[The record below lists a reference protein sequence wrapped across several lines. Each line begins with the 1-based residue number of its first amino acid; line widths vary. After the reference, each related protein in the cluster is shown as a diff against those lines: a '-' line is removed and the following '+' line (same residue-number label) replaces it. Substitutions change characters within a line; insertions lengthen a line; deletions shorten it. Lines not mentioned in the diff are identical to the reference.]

1 MAEKALLAVDII
13 VLRNDD
19 ILLIKRKNEPYK
31 GKYALPG
38 GFVNEEERVE
48 EAAIREL
55 NEETGLC
62 VTEKNLEK
70 VGVYSEPKRDP
81 RGRIISFAFKFIAGE
96 QIPSAGDDAKEV
108 KWFPL
113 QDMPELSFDHK
124 KIVEDATKIK

>member
-1 MAEKALLAVDII
+1 MVEKALLAVDII
-13 VLRNDD
+13 VLKDD
-19 ILLIKRKNEPYK
+19 YILLIKRKNEPYK

-38 GFVNEEERVE
+38 GFVNEKERVE

-55 NEETGLC
+55 SEETGLY
-62 VTEKNLEK
+62 VTKKNLK
-70 VGVYSEPKRDP
+70 NVGVYSEPKRDP
-81 RGRIISFAFKFIAGE
+81 RGRVISFAFKFIAGE